1 MSFIKLGLIRPL
13 VLEVSA
19 DQKLI
24 FCLEFYFV
32 ELFLVFFGPSVY
44 LIVLGLWLMVYM
56 QGLIAWLL
64 MVSVVTNTTGT
75 K

>member
-44 LIVLGLWLMVYM
+44 LIVLGL
-56 QGLIAWLL
+56 
-64 MVSVVTNTTGT
+64 
-75 K
+75 